1 MKSNY
6 KKKEIFYGFL
16 FAVALFNLFIIPDI
30 LNPSDVGWLLLIFF
44 PILCFYSWLSNKSDY
59 NDYVLIETINNYSF
73 KKDEIDK
80 LHFEYPGEMA
90 DYFYKKFETVL
101 TADFVLRLAV
111 FAYNYFDI
119 DELEKEE
126 STKYKC
132 TRYFFYETFDNPNE
146 LRKFINFPSSFD
158 IELHVISYD
167 ELRSFIWELLSF
179 SYVKEEYCNVFN
191 EKLIQEYK
199 NVTIIK

>member
-1 MKSNY
+1 MKLNY
-6 KKKEIFYGFL
+6 KRRGISYGVLLSISIANAFIMPNIKKISVIDLALVIVPLIFL
-16 FAVALFNLFIIPDI
+16 FFA
-30 LNPSDVGWLLLIFF
+30 
-44 PILCFYSWLSNKSDY
+44 YLSNKSDY

-126 STKYKC
+126 SEKYLC
-132 TRYFFYETFDNPNE
+132 TRVFFYESFDNADE
-146 LRKFINFPSSFD
+146 LRKLFD
-158 IELHVISYD
+158 IPSTLDIESHVISYD
-167 ELRSFIWELLSF
+167 KLRSFLWELFSF
-179 SYVKEEYCNVFN
+179 SHAKEDYCNVFN
-191 EKLIQEYK
+191 EKLIQEYS
-199 NVTIIK
+199 NN

>member
-6 KKKEIFYGFL
+6 KKKEIFYSFL
-16 FAVALFNLFIIPDI
+16 FAVALYNLFIIPDI
-30 LNPSDVGWLLLIFF
+30 LNPSGVGWLLLIFF
-44 PILCFYSWLSNKSDY
+44 PILCFYFWLSNKSDY

-132 TRYFFYETFDNPNE
+132 TRHFFYETFDNPNE

-167 ELRSFIWELLSF
+167 ELRSFLWELLSF
-179 SYVKEEYCNVFN
+179 SCSKEEYCNVFN
-191 EKLIQEYK
+191 EKLIQER
-199 NVTIIK
+199 NNN

>member
-44 PILCFYSWLSNKSDY
+44 PILCFYFWLSNKSDY

-132 TRYFFYETFDNPNE
+132 TRHFFYETFDNPNE
-146 LRKFINFPSSFD
+146 LRKFINFSSSFD

-179 SYVKEEYCNVFN
+179 SCAKEEYCNVFN
-191 EKLIQEYK
+191 EKLIQER
-199 NVTIIK
+199 NNN

>member
-1 MKSNY
+1 MNMKSNY

-44 PILCFYSWLSNKSDY
+44 PILCFYFWLSNKSDY

-132 TRYFFYETFDNPNE
+132 TRHFFYETFDNPNE
-146 LRKFINFPSSFD
+146 LRKFINFSSSFD

-179 SYVKEEYCNVFN
+179 SCAKEEYCNVFN
-191 EKLIQEYK
+191 EKLIQER
-199 NVTIIK
+199 NNN

>member
-30 LNPSDVGWLLLIFF
+30 LNLSDVGWLLLIFF
-44 PILCFYSWLSNKSDY
+44 PILCFYFWLSNKSDY

-126 STKYKC
+126 SEKYLC
-132 TRYFFYETFDNPNE
+132 TRVFFYESFDNADE
-146 LRKFINFPSSFD
+146 LRKLVDIPSTLD
-158 IELHVISYD
+158 IEPHVISYD
-167 ELRSFIWELLSF
+167 KLRSFLWELLSF
-179 SYVKEEYCNVFN
+179 SCAKEEYCNVFN
-191 EKLIQEYK
+191 EKLIQER
-199 NVTIIK
+199 NNN

>member
-44 PILCFYSWLSNKSDY
+44 PILCFYFWLSNKSDY

-132 TRYFFYETFDNPNE
+132 TRHFFYETFDNPNE
-146 LRKFINFPSSFD
+146 LRKFINFSSSFD

-179 SYVKEEYCNVFN
+179 SCAKEEYCNVFN
-191 EKLIQEYK
+191 EKLIQERD
-199 NVTIIK
+199 NN

>member
-1 MKSNY
+1 MPNI
-6 KKKEIFYGFL
+6 KKLSGI
-16 FAVALFNLFIIPDI
+16 D
-30 LNPSDVGWLLLIFF
+30 LLLLTIPLICFF
-44 PILCFYSWLSNKSDY
+44 LAYLSNESDY
-59 NDYVLIETINNYSF
+59 NDYVLTETINNYSF

-132 TRYFFYETFDNPNE
+132 TRHFFYETFDNPNE

-179 SYVKEEYCNVFN
+179 SCAKEEYCNVFN
-191 EKLIQEYK
+191 
-199 NVTIIK
+199 

>member
-44 PILCFYSWLSNKSDY
+44 PILCFYFWLSNKSDY

-132 TRYFFYETFDNPNE
+132 TRHFFYETFDNPNE

-179 SYVKEEYCNVFN
+179 SCAKEEYCNVFN
-191 EKLIQEYK
+191 EKLIQER
-199 NVTIIK
+199 NNN